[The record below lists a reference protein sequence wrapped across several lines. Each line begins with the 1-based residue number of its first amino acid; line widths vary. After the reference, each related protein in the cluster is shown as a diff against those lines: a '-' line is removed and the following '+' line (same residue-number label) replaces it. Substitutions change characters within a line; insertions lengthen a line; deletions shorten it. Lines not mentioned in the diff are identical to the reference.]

1 MYQCYDFFI
10 EHWNFQYIEYVCFQ
24 SHLLDQ
30 ICHFHWTLVA
40 TGRDDWL
47 QIMADW
53 LQIMAVLWRSARSR
67 SRCLLQTKMMS
78 WFHWL
83 LVLVMLWITHE
94 LLKWPVPVAT
104 KVFFPN
110 SNSFGVVRHSNGFGA
125 ELLSDSLWFS
135 RADPW
140 AARRFHGRFHQS
152 SVKVSPRFQKG
163 CTTVPPGS
171 SSFVMSLVLWGRSV
185 LGC

>member
-1 MYQCYDFFI
+1 MYQCYDFFV

-78 WFHWL
+78 WFHCL

-110 SNSFGVVRHSNGFGA
+110 SNSFGVVRSSGIVTVSGISFG
-125 ELLSDSLWFS
+125 LS
-135 RADPW
+135 
-140 AARRFHGRFHQS
+140 
-152 SVKVSPRFQKG
+152 
-163 CTTVPPGS
+163 
-171 SSFVMSLVLWGRSV
+171 MVLWGRSV
-185 LGC
+185 GCQKVPRKVPPKLRQG